1 MSGQY
6 KIKSLL
12 CAAAFVLLAVAAVL
26 VVKYWH
32 HTLPAEECGEVYCR
46 YSNRDDLK
54 VSFLKDFRINDSTT
68 VDVTTI
74 TAKDS
79 ASWEAL
85 LREMNIPKS
94 QIDILRK
101 SYNKGNQSVNH
112 YYCVKGNPEQ
122 RTSIDYPE
130 VDLVVYVQHLKVDR
144 TFYVFDLKN
153 KTQGRIILY
162 HKSNDI
168 QIKKK

>member
-54 VSFLKDFRINDSTT
+54 VSFLKDFRID
-68 VDVTTI
+68 DREGTI
-74 TAKDS
+74 RKQTEAVKSGKTALT
-79 ASWEAL
+79 E
-85 LREMNIPKS
+85 
-94 QIDILRK
+94 
-101 SYNKGNQSVNH
+101 
-112 YYCVKGNPEQ
+112 YYCMNNHPEQ
-122 RTSIDYPE
+122 RINVKECSDF
-130 VDLVVYVQHLKVDR
+130 DLVIYSFNEYV
-144 TFYVFDLKN
+144 TYIFDVN
-153 KTQGRIILY
+153 TIEQGRRIQAHKNNEIL
-162 HKSNDI
+162 K
-168 QIKKK
+168 

>member
-68 VDVTTI
+68 VDVTTL

-79 ASWEAL
+79 ASWESL
-85 LREMNIPKS
+85 MREMNKPESLIE
-94 QIDILRK
+94 LMRK
-101 SYNKGNQSVNH
+101 AVDEGRYNVTG
-112 YYCVKGNPEQ
+112 YYCEVEHPELTTPYKEGNSWYVILNPTEKTIYIYQ
-122 RTSIDYPE
+122 LSNCKARSII
-130 VDLVVYVQHLKVDR
+130 
-144 TFYVFDLKN
+144 KN
-153 KTQGRIILY
+153 KLKEVKDKAKNY
-162 HKSNDI
+162 
-168 QIKKK
+168 